1 MRPPASCPGDILL
14 RGLAVVR
21 PALRLLLIPDCDMYG
36 SGLTPSLPTL
46 PQVSCKQRASSLES
60 CEV

>member
-36 SGLTPSLPTL
+36 SGLTPSLPAL
-46 PQVSCKQRASSLES
+46 PLVSHEQ
-60 CEV
+60 